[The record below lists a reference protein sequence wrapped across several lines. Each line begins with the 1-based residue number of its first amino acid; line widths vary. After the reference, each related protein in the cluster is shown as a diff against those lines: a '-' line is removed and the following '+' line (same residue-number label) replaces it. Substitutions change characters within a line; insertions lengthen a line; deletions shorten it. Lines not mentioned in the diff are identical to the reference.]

1 MDWKKVKAAFSNA
14 FAYDDG
20 RGEISDEDLAL
31 LDKVAQWVVKRRLV
45 APAVLVLESSAPLN
59 FVGSSLMT
67 FFRPVVGVAFGTIQW
82 ERFEA
87 LLEKRCS
94 MRLLVE
100 RIEKLDAEYEEHEKT
115 RKAQAKKKRKAT
127 DGTEATDN

>member
-1 MDWKKVKAAFSNA
+1 MNRQKIQAALANA

-20 RGEISDEDLAL
+20 REEVAAEDIAI
-31 LDKVAQWVVKRRLV
+31 LDKVAAWVVERQLV
-45 APAVLVLESSAPLN
+45 TPAILMLESSAPLN

-67 FFRPVVGVAFGTIQW
+67 FFRPVVGLGFSTVQW

-94 MRLLVE
+94 LQLLVE
-100 RIEKLDAEYEEHEKT
+100 RIELREAE
-115 RKAQAKKKRKAT
+115 AAAKRKA
-127 DGTEATDN
+127 